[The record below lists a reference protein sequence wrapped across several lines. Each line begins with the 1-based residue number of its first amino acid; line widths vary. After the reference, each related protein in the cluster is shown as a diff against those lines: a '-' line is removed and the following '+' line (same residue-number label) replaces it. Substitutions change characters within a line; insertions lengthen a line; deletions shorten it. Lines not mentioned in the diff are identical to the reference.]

1 MRPQRSDWLLAAAL
15 AAALLLQLALHDTE
29 GSAALNIAGGLLL
42 TLPLAFRRQAPV
54 AVIAIF
60 CATAILNEALGGA
73 LFTFPE
79 AGAPDQDPPL
89 FASLAAGAVASYSVG
104 VYADDR
110 PAVAGLLL
118 GVAGL
123 WATVVASDQIEFA
136 NFIWSGG
143 LIAATPWFAGRVSR
157 SRRQRIAS
165 LELEREQRAR
175 SPSRTS
181 APGSRASCTTSSP
194 TASASSSC
202 RRRAPADARP
212 RSGAGRAALATIEEP
227 GARALAEM
235 RRMLGVLRDAGE
247 HGARPAAGHRR
258 HRRAAGERAVERAA
272 ASTRGRGHR
281 PAAAARGRPV
291 RLPDRPGGA
300 HQRAQARR
308 PRPGRRARPLRRRR
322 ARRSRSPTTAPA
334 PSGGRPG
341 GRATA
346 WSACASASRSRR
358 RARRRR
364 RAPTAASRCARG
376 SRRGDAMS
384 IRVLIAD
391 DQALVRGGFRMILEA
406 EPTTSRWSARPP
418 TAAGV
423 ERPRACGP
431 TSC

>member
-1 MRPQRSDWLLAAAL
+1 MRSQRSDWLLAAAL

-165 LELEREQRAR
+165 LELEQEQRTQIALADERAR
-175 SPSRTS
+175 IARELHDVVAHSVGVIVVQAQGARRMIHRDP
-181 APGSRASCTTSSP
+181 ARA
-194 TASASSSC
+194 
-202 RRRAPADARP
+202 DE
-212 RSGAGRAALATIEEP
+212 ALATIEDT
-227 GARALAEM
+227 ARSALGEM
-235 RRMLGVLRDAGE
+235 RRSLGVLRSEGE
-247 HGARPAAGHRR
+247 Q
-258 HRRAAGERAVERAA
+258 
-272 ASTRGRGHR
+272 
-281 PAAAARGRPV
+281 AARAPQ
-291 RLPDRPGGA
+291 PGVGDIEGLLA
-300 HQRAQARR
+300 NARSS
-308 PRPGRRARPLRRRR
+308 GLSVDFTVVGTARPLPQGVDLSAYRIVQEALTNTIKHAGRV
-322 ARRSRSPTTAPA
+322 RSRVTLRYGDDELVVEVKDDGPGPA
-334 PSGGRPG
+334 
-341 GRATA
+341 AD
-346 WSACASASRSRR
+346 
-358 RARRRR
+358 AREGAGHGLVGMRERV
-364 RAPTAASRCARG
+364 AALAG
-376 SRRGDAMS
+376 ELHAGAG
-384 IRVLIAD
+384 AE
-391 DQALVRGGFRMILEA
+391 GGFM
-406 EPTTSRWSARPP
+406 
-418 TAAGV
+418 V
-423 ERPRACGP
+423 RASLP
-431 TSC
+431 LDR

>member
-15 AAALLLQLALHDTE
+15 AAAFLLQLALHDTE

-165 LELEREQRAR
+165 LELEQEQRTQIALADERAR
-175 SPSRTS
+175 IARELHDVVAHSVGVIVVQAQGARRVIDRDP
-181 APGSRASCTTSSP
+181 ARA
-194 TASASSSC
+194 
-202 RRRAPADARP
+202 DE
-212 RSGAGRAALATIEEP
+212 ALATIEDT
-227 GARALAEM
+227 ARSALGEM
-235 RRMLGVLRDAGE
+235 RRSLGVLRSEGE
-247 HGARPAAGHRR
+247 
-258 HRRAAGERAVERAA
+258 E
-272 ASTRGRGHR
+272 
-281 PAAAARGRPV
+281 AARAPQ
-291 RLPDRPGGA
+291 PGVGDIEGLLA
-300 HQRAQARR
+300 SARSS
-308 PRPGRRARPLRRRR
+308 GLSVDFVVEGTARPLPQGVDLSAYRIVQE
-322 ARRSRSPTTAPA
+322 ALTNTIKHAGPARSRVTLRY
-334 PSGGRPG
+334 GDGELVVEVKDDGPG
-341 GRATA
+341 
-346 WSACASASRSRR
+346 
-358 RARRRR
+358 
-364 RAPTAASRCARG
+364 P
-376 SRRGDAMS
+376 
-384 IRVLIAD
+384 AD
-391 DQALVRGGFRMILEA
+391 DAREGAGHGLVGMRERVAVLAGELQAGAGPDGGFLVRASLPLE
-406 EPTTSRWSARPP
+406 R
-418 TAAGV
+418 
-423 ERPRACGP
+423 
-431 TSC
+431 

>member
-60 CATAILNEALGGA
+60 CATAVLNEALGGA

-165 LELEREQRAR
+165 LELEQEQRTQIALADERAR
-175 SPSRTS
+175 IARELHDVVAHSVGVIVVQAQGARRMIHRDP
-181 APGSRASCTTSSP
+181 ARA
-194 TASASSSC
+194 
-202 RRRAPADARP
+202 DE
-212 RSGAGRAALATIEEP
+212 ALATIEDT
-227 GARALAEM
+227 ARSALGEM
-235 RRMLGVLRDAGE
+235 RRSLGVLRSEGE
-247 HGARPAAGHRR
+247 Q
-258 HRRAAGERAVERAA
+258 
-272 ASTRGRGHR
+272 
-281 PAAAARGRPV
+281 AARAPQ
-291 RLPDRPGGA
+291 PGVGDIEGLLA
-300 HQRAQARR
+300 NARSS
-308 PRPGRRARPLRRRR
+308 GLSVDFTVEGTARPLPQGVDLSAYRIVQEALTNTIKHAGRV
-322 ARRSRSPTTAPA
+322 RSRVTLRYGDDELVVEVKDDGPGPA
-334 PSGGRPG
+334 
-341 GRATA
+341 AD
-346 WSACASASRSRR
+346 
-358 RARRRR
+358 AREGAGHGLVGMRERV
-364 RAPTAASRCARG
+364 AALAG
-376 SRRGDAMS
+376 ELHAGAG
-384 IRVLIAD
+384 AE
-391 DQALVRGGFRMILEA
+391 GGFM
-406 EPTTSRWSARPP
+406 
-418 TAAGV
+418 V
-423 ERPRACGP
+423 RASLP
-431 TSC
+431 LDR

>member
-1 MRPQRSDWLLAAAL
+1 MHPQRSDWLLAAAL

-89 FASLAAGAVASYSVG
+89 FASLAAGVVASYSVG

-165 LELEREQRAR
+165 LELEQEQRTQIALADERAR
-175 SPSRTS
+175 IARELHDVVAHSVGVIVVQAQGARRIIHRDP
-181 APGSRASCTTSSP
+181 ARA
-194 TASASSSC
+194 
-202 RRRAPADARP
+202 DE
-212 RSGAGRAALATIEEP
+212 ALATIEDT
-227 GARALAEM
+227 ARSALGEM
-235 RRMLGVLRDAGE
+235 RRSLGVLRSEGE
-247 HGARPAAGHRR
+247 Q
-258 HRRAAGERAVERAA
+258 
-272 ASTRGRGHR
+272 
-281 PAAAARGRPV
+281 AARAPQ
-291 RLPDRPGGA
+291 PGVGDIEGLLA
-300 HQRAQARR
+300 NARSS
-308 PRPGRRARPLRRRR
+308 GLSVDFTVEGTARPLPHGVDLSAYRIVQEALTNTIKHAGRV
-322 ARRSRSPTTAPA
+322 RSRVTLRYGDDELVVEVKDDGPGPA
-334 PSGGRPG
+334 ADARKGAGHGLVGMRERVAALAGELHAGAGPDGGF
-341 GRATA
+341 
-346 WSACASASRSRR
+346 
-358 RARRRR
+358 
-364 RAPTAASRCARG
+364 
-376 SRRGDAMS
+376 
-384 IRVLIAD
+384 
-391 DQALVRGGFRMILEA
+391 LVRASLPLDR
-406 EPTTSRWSARPP
+406 
-418 TAAGV
+418 
-423 ERPRACGP
+423 
-431 TSC
+431 

>member
-1 MRPQRSDWLLAAAL
+1 MRSQRSDWLLAAAL

-110 PAVAGLLL
+110 PAAAGLLL

-165 LELEREQRAR
+165 LELEQEQRTQIALADERAR
-175 SPSRTS
+175 IARELHDVVAHSVGVIVVQAQGARRMIHRDP
-181 APGSRASCTTSSP
+181 ARA
-194 TASASSSC
+194 
-202 RRRAPADARP
+202 DE
-212 RSGAGRAALATIEEP
+212 ALATIEDT
-227 GARALAEM
+227 ARSALGEM
-235 RRMLGVLRDAGE
+235 RRSLGVLRSEGE
-247 HGARPAAGHRR
+247 Q
-258 HRRAAGERAVERAA
+258 
-272 ASTRGRGHR
+272 
-281 PAAAARGRPV
+281 AARAPQ
-291 RLPDRPGGA
+291 PGVGDIEGLLA
-300 HQRAQARR
+300 NARSS
-308 PRPGRRARPLRRRR
+308 GLSVDFTVVGTARPLPQGVDLSAYRIVQEALTNTIKHAGRV
-322 ARRSRSPTTAPA
+322 RSRVTLRYGDDELVVEVKDDGPGPA
-334 PSGGRPG
+334 
-341 GRATA
+341 AD
-346 WSACASASRSRR
+346 
-358 RARRRR
+358 AREGAGHGLVGMRERV
-364 RAPTAASRCARG
+364 AALAG
-376 SRRGDAMS
+376 ELHAGAG
-384 IRVLIAD
+384 AE
-391 DQALVRGGFRMILEA
+391 GGFM
-406 EPTTSRWSARPP
+406 
-418 TAAGV
+418 V
-423 ERPRACGP
+423 RASLP
-431 TSC
+431 LDR

>member
-165 LELEREQRAR
+165 LELEQEQRTQIALADERAR
-175 SPSRTS
+175 IARELHDVVAHSVGVIVVQAQGARRMIHRDP
-181 APGSRASCTTSSP
+181 ARA
-194 TASASSSC
+194 
-202 RRRAPADARP
+202 DE
-212 RSGAGRAALATIEEP
+212 ALATIEDT
-227 GARALAEM
+227 ARSALGEM
-235 RRMLGVLRDAGE
+235 RRSLGVLRSEGE
-247 HGARPAAGHRR
+247 Q
-258 HRRAAGERAVERAA
+258 
-272 ASTRGRGHR
+272 
-281 PAAAARGRPV
+281 AARAPQ
-291 RLPDRPGGA
+291 PGVGDIEGLLA
-300 HQRAQARR
+300 NARSS
-308 PRPGRRARPLRRRR
+308 GLSVDFTVEGTARPLPQGVNLSAYRIVQEALTNTIKHAGRV
-322 ARRSRSPTTAPA
+322 RSRVTLRYGDDELVVEVKDDGPGPA
-334 PSGGRPG
+334 
-341 GRATA
+341 AD
-346 WSACASASRSRR
+346 
-358 RARRRR
+358 AREGAGHGLVGMRERV
-364 RAPTAASRCARG
+364 AALAG
-376 SRRGDAMS
+376 ELHAGAG
-384 IRVLIAD
+384 AE
-391 DQALVRGGFRMILEA
+391 GGFM
-406 EPTTSRWSARPP
+406 
-418 TAAGV
+418 V
-423 ERPRACGP
+423 RASLP
-431 TSC
+431 LDR

>member
-165 LELEREQRAR
+165 LELEQEQRTQIALADERAR
-175 SPSRTS
+175 IARELHDVVAHSVGVIVVQAQGARRMIHRDP
-181 APGSRASCTTSSP
+181 ARA
-194 TASASSSC
+194 
-202 RRRAPADARP
+202 DE
-212 RSGAGRAALATIEEP
+212 ALATIEDT
-227 GARALAEM
+227 ARSALGEM
-235 RRMLGVLRDAGE
+235 RRSLGVLRSEGE
-247 HGARPAAGHRR
+247 Q
-258 HRRAAGERAVERAA
+258 
-272 ASTRGRGHR
+272 
-281 PAAAARGRPV
+281 AARAPQ
-291 RLPDRPGGA
+291 PGVGDIEGLLA
-300 HQRAQARR
+300 NARSS
-308 PRPGRRARPLRRRR
+308 GLSVDFTVEGTARPLPQGVDLSAYRIVQEALTNTIKHAGRV
-322 ARRSRSPTTAPA
+322 RSRVTLRYGDDELVVEVKDDGPGPA
-334 PSGGRPG
+334 
-341 GRATA
+341 AD
-346 WSACASASRSRR
+346 
-358 RARRRR
+358 AREGAGHGLVGMRERV
-364 RAPTAASRCARG
+364 AALAG
-376 SRRGDAMS
+376 ELHAGAG
-384 IRVLIAD
+384 AE
-391 DQALVRGGFRMILEA
+391 GGFM
-406 EPTTSRWSARPP
+406 
-418 TAAGV
+418 V
-423 ERPRACGP
+423 RASLP
-431 TSC
+431 LDR

>member
-1 MRPQRSDWLLAAAL
+1 MHPQRSDWLLAAAL

-79 AGAPDQDPPL
+79 AGAPNQDPPL

-165 LELEREQRAR
+165 LELEQEQRTQIALADERAR
-175 SPSRTS
+175 IARELHDVVAHSVGVIVVQAQGARRIIHRDP
-181 APGSRASCTTSSP
+181 ARA
-194 TASASSSC
+194 
-202 RRRAPADARP
+202 DE
-212 RSGAGRAALATIEEP
+212 ALATIEDT
-227 GARALAEM
+227 ARSALGEM
-235 RRMLGVLRDAGE
+235 RRSLGVLRSEGE
-247 HGARPAAGHRR
+247 Q
-258 HRRAAGERAVERAA
+258 
-272 ASTRGRGHR
+272 
-281 PAAAARGRPV
+281 AARAPQ
-291 RLPDRPGGA
+291 PGVGDIEGLLA
-300 HQRAQARR
+300 NARSS
-308 PRPGRRARPLRRRR
+308 GLGVDFTVEGTARPLPQGVDLSAYRIVQEALTNTIKHAGRV
-322 ARRSRSPTTAPA
+322 RSRVTLRYGDDELVVEVKDDGPGPA
-334 PSGGRPG
+334 ADAREGAGHGLVGMRERVAALAGELHAGAGPDGGF
-341 GRATA
+341 
-346 WSACASASRSRR
+346 
-358 RARRRR
+358 
-364 RAPTAASRCARG
+364 
-376 SRRGDAMS
+376 
-384 IRVLIAD
+384 
-391 DQALVRGGFRMILEA
+391 LVRASLPLDR
-406 EPTTSRWSARPP
+406 
-418 TAAGV
+418 
-423 ERPRACGP
+423 
-431 TSC
+431 

>member
-1 MRPQRSDWLLAAAL
+1 MHPQRSDWLLAAAL

-79 AGAPDQDPPL
+79 AGAPNQDPPL

-165 LELEREQRAR
+165 LELEQEQRTQIALADERAR
-175 SPSRTS
+175 IARELHDVVAHSVGVIVVQAQGARRIIHRDP
-181 APGSRASCTTSSP
+181 ARA
-194 TASASSSC
+194 
-202 RRRAPADARP
+202 DE
-212 RSGAGRAALATIEEP
+212 ALATIEDT
-227 GARALAEM
+227 ARSALGEM
-235 RRMLGVLRDAGE
+235 RRSLGVLRSEGE
-247 HGARPAAGHRR
+247 Q
-258 HRRAAGERAVERAA
+258 
-272 ASTRGRGHR
+272 
-281 PAAAARGRPV
+281 AARAPQ
-291 RLPDRPGGA
+291 PGVGDIEGLLA
-300 HQRAQARR
+300 NARSS
-308 PRPGRRARPLRRRR
+308 GLSVDFTVEGTARPLPHGVDLSAYRIVQEALTNTIKHAGRV
-322 ARRSRSPTTAPA
+322 RSRVTLRYGDEELVVEVKDDGPGPA
-334 PSGGRPG
+334 
-341 GRATA
+341 AD
-346 WSACASASRSRR
+346 
-358 RARRRR
+358 AREGAGHGLVGMRERV
-364 RAPTAASRCARG
+364 AALAG
-376 SRRGDAMS
+376 ELHAGAG
-384 IRVLIAD
+384 AD
-391 DQALVRGGFRMILEA
+391 GGFM
-406 EPTTSRWSARPP
+406 
-418 TAAGV
+418 V
-423 ERPRACGP
+423 RASLP
-431 TSC
+431 LDR

>member
-60 CATAILNEALGGA
+60 CATAVLNEALGGA

-165 LELEREQRAR
+165 LELEQEQRTQIALADERAR
-175 SPSRTS
+175 IARELHDVVAHSVGVIVVQAQGARRMIHRDP
-181 APGSRASCTTSSP
+181 ARA
-194 TASASSSC
+194 
-202 RRRAPADARP
+202 DE
-212 RSGAGRAALATIEEP
+212 ALATIEDT
-227 GARALAEM
+227 ARSALGEM
-235 RRMLGVLRDAGE
+235 RRSLGVLRSEGE
-247 HGARPAAGHRR
+247 Q
-258 HRRAAGERAVERAA
+258 
-272 ASTRGRGHR
+272 
-281 PAAAARGRPV
+281 AARAPQ
-291 RLPDRPGGA
+291 PGVGDIEGLLA
-300 HQRAQARR
+300 NARSS
-308 PRPGRRARPLRRRR
+308 GLSVDFTVEGTARPLPQGVDLSAYRIVQEALTNTIKHAGRV
-322 ARRSRSPTTAPA
+322 RSRVTLRYRDDELVVEVKDDGPGPA
-334 PSGGRPG
+334 
-341 GRATA
+341 AD
-346 WSACASASRSRR
+346 
-358 RARRRR
+358 AREGAGHGLVGMRERV
-364 RAPTAASRCARG
+364 AALAG
-376 SRRGDAMS
+376 ELHAGAG
-384 IRVLIAD
+384 AE
-391 DQALVRGGFRMILEA
+391 GGFM
-406 EPTTSRWSARPP
+406 
-418 TAAGV
+418 V
-423 ERPRACGP
+423 RASLP
-431 TSC
+431 LDR